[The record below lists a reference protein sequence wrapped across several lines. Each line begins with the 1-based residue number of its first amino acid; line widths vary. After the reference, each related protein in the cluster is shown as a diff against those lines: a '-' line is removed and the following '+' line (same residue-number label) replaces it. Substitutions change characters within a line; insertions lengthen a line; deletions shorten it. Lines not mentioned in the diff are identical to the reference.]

1 MLRGHPVTTPNN
13 APVRTGG
20 KPDAAKSVSVIVSV
34 DATKVVATAIA
45 LCDSVTESVDVRP
58 VTEVSA
64 SVAWSVETKKRVV
77 SEYLAPVFAVVVIA
91 IYALRAR
98 LPQKM
103 WQLLDLVSGGFRLE
117 NIECRLLTL

>member
-1 MLRGHPVTTPNN
+1 
-13 APVRTGG
+13 
-20 KPDAAKSVSVIVSV
+20 
-34 DATKVVATAIA
+34 
-45 LCDSVTESVDVRP
+45 
-58 VTEVSA
+58 
-64 SVAWSVETKKRVV
+64 V